1 MRQLDSEIAMA
12 RDNADKKKHEIKS
25 KITAKIGP
33 LNELTSQFLIE
44 MDLEKYLDIE
54 QDLENMISAVDLNEE
69 TISSLN
75 RKKTKI

>member
-1 MRQLDSEIAMA
+1 
-12 RDNADKKKHEIKS
+12 
-25 KITAKIGP
+25 
-33 LNELTSQFLIE
+33 

-54 QDLENMISAVDLNEE
+54 EDLENMISAVDLNEE

>member
-1 MRQLDSEIAMA
+1 MI
-12 RDNADKKKHEIKS
+12 KKS
-25 KITAKIGP
+25 CVKIGP
-33 LNELTSQFLIE
+33 LNELTSEFLIE